1 MGWGGG
7 LGINLLGKNS
17 SPNPQL
23 AIKCLHFS
31 PTGHKIVAEH
41 L

>member
-1 MGWGGG
+1 MGSGGG

-17 SPNPQL
+17 NPNPQL
-23 AIKCLHFS
+23 AIKCLHFF
-31 PTGHKIVAEH
+31 PTGYKIVAKY